1 MWWWHGKNPNN
12 ILFQL
17 GQETAIV
24 EESQTELRLGL
35 MQILDETDKGETY
48 QMCASANMAIYV
60 KEMTK
65 LEVNGNLV
73 TLQSG
78 SF

>member
-1 MWWWHGKNPNN
+1 
-12 ILFQL
+12 
-17 GQETAIV
+17 
-24 EESQTELRLGL
+24 
-35 MQILDETDKGETY
+35 MQIPVALDETNGGEIF

-73 TLQSG
+73 ILQPG
-78 SF
+78 SS